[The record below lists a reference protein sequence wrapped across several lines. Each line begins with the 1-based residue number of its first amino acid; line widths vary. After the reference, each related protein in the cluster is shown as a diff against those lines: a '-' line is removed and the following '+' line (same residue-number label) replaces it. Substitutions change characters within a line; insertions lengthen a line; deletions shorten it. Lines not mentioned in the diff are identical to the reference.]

1 MEIYNNIR
9 RLRKEKKMSQQELAE
24 KTGYTDRSSI
34 AKIEHGE
41 VDLPQSKIILFA
53 KALDVSPGELMG
65 DDGIIQPEVATIQE
79 EINKMGPDQLNRLIS
94 YAKFLN
100 EKGGKS

>member
-1 MEIYNNIR
+1 MEIYDNIR
-9 RLRKEKKMSQQELAE
+9 RLRTEKKMSQQELAE

-41 VDLPQSKIILFA
+41 VDLPQSKIVLFA
-53 KALDVSPGELMG
+53 KALRTTPGELMG
-65 DDGIIQPEVATIQE
+65 DDGIIRPEIATIQE
-79 EINKMGPDQLNRLIS
+79 EINKMDDNQLNRLIS

-100 EKGGKS
+100 ENGGD

>member
-1 MEIYNNIR
+1 MEIYDNIR
-9 RLRKEKKMSQQELAE
+9 RLRTEKKMSQQELAE

-53 KALDVSPGELMG
+53 KALKMTPGELMG
-65 DDGIIQPEVATIQE
+65 DDGIIRPEMATIQE
-79 EINKMGPDQLNRLIS
+79 EINKMDDNQLNRLIS

-100 EKGGKS
+100 ENGGD

>member
-1 MEIYNNIR
+1 MEIYDNIR
-9 RLRKEKKMSQQELAE
+9 RLRTEKKMSQQELAE

-53 KALDVSPGELMG
+53 KALRTTPGELMG
-65 DDGIIQPEVATIQE
+65 DDGIIRPEMATIQE
-79 EINKMGPDQLNRLIS
+79 EINKMDDNQLNRLIS
-94 YAKFLN
+94 
-100 EKGGKS
+100 

>member
-1 MEIYNNIR
+1 MEIYDNIR
-9 RLRKEKKMSQQELAE
+9 RLRTEKKMSQQELAE

-53 KALDVSPGELMG
+53 KALRTTPGELMG
-65 DDGIIQPEVATIQE
+65 DDGIIRPEMATIQE
-79 EINKMGPDQLNRLIS
+79 EINKMDDNQLNRLIS

-100 EKGGKS
+100 ENGGD

>member
-1 MEIYNNIR
+1 MEIYDNIR
-9 RLRKEKKMSQQELAE
+9 RLRTEKKMSQQELAE

-41 VDLPQSKIILFA
+41 VDLPQSKIVLFA
-53 KALDVSPGELMG
+53 KALGTMPGELMG
-65 DDGIIQPEVATIQE
+65 DDGIIRPEMATIQE
-79 EINKMGPDQLNRLIS
+79 EINKMDDNQLNRLIS

-100 EKGGKS
+100 ENGGD

>member
-1 MEIYNNIR
+1 MEIYDNIR
-9 RLRKEKKMSQQELAE
+9 RLRTEKKMSQQELAE

-41 VDLPQSKIILFA
+41 VDLPQSKIVLFA
-53 KALDVSPGELMG
+53 KALRTTPGELMG
-65 DDGIIQPEVATIQE
+65 DDGIIRPEMATIQE
-79 EINKMGPDQLNRLIS
+79 EINKMDDNQLNRLIS

-100 EKGGKS
+100 ENGGD

>member
-1 MEIYNNIR
+1 MEIYDNIR
-9 RLRKEKKMSQQELAE
+9 RLRNEKKMSQEDLA
-24 KTGYTDRSSI
+24 KQTGYTDRSSI

-53 KALDVSPGELMG
+53 KALGTTPGELMG
-65 DDGIIQPEVATIQE
+65 DDGIIRPEMATIQE
-79 EINKMGPDQLNRLIS
+79 EINKMDDNQLNRLIS

-100 EKGGKS
+100 ENGGD

>member
-9 RLRKEKKMSQQELAE
+9 RLRTEKKMSQQELAE

-41 VDLPQSKIILFA
+41 VDLPQSKIVLFA
-53 KALDVSPGELMG
+53 KALRTTPGELMG
-65 DDGIIQPEVATIQE
+65 DDGIIRPEMATIQE
-79 EINKMGPDQLNRLIS
+79 EINKMDNNQLNRLIS

-100 EKGGKS
+100 ENGGD

>member
-1 MEIYNNIR
+1 MEIYDNIR
-9 RLRKEKKMSQQELAE
+9 RLRTEKKMSQQELAE

-41 VDLPQSKIILFA
+41 VDLPQSKIVLFA
-53 KALDVSPGELMG
+53 KALKTTPGELMG
-65 DDGIIQPEVATIQE
+65 DDGIIRPEMATIQE
-79 EINKMGPDQLNRLIS
+79 EINKMDDNQLNRLIS

-100 EKGGKS
+100 DNGGD

>member
-1 MEIYNNIR
+1 MEIYDNIR
-9 RLRKEKKMSQQELAE
+9 RLRTEKKMSQQELAE

-41 VDLPQSKIILFA
+41 VDLPQSKIVLFA
-53 KALDVSPGELMG
+53 KALKTTPGELMG
-65 DDGIIQPEVATIQE
+65 DDGIIRPEIATIQE
-79 EINKMGPDQLNRLIS
+79 EINKMDDNQLNRLIS

-100 EKGGKS
+100 ENGGD

>member
-1 MEIYNNIR
+1 MEIYDNIR
-9 RLRKEKKMSQQELAE
+9 RLRTEKKMSQQELAE

-41 VDLPQSKIILFA
+41 VDLPQSKIVLFA
-53 KALDVSPGELMG
+53 KALKTTPGELMG
-65 DDGIIQPEVATIQE
+65 DDGIIRPEMATIQE
-79 EINKMGPDQLNRLIS
+79 EINKMDDNQLNRLIS

-100 EKGGKS
+100 ENGGD